1 MKHVAIVHRGLVCA
15 ALAAGLAAAG
25 CTAQGQTSSTDGAP
39 PPAQVVQESDGS
51 VVSVQRPDQFP
62 LATATTHRA
71 PLELTVTGSVN
82 PDIARAVPAIS
93 LASGRVVEIHA
104 RLGDQVEKGQLLLR
118 VQSSDVASAWSDYQ
132 HALADEVLARAQFE
146 RAKDLFGIGA
156 IAKKDLEVAQDT
168 EDKAVVDVRT
178 TRERLR
184 VMGVDSDK
192 PPNSI
197 VDIIAPV
204 SGVITDQQVTNAAGV
219 QSLGTNPFTISDLSW
234 VWVVCDVYEND
245 LANLHIGDSAEIHLA
260 AYPDRTLTGRISN
273 ILPTL
278 DPNIR
283 TAKVRIEVRNPGL
296 LRLGMFVTAT
306 FRGQQMQDR
315 AAVPATAIVHLHDRD
330 FVYVPVGPQT
340 TTAQGAPPA
349 VPAATPAVAQTDAR
363 TTPPSA
369 AQFRR
374 VEVVAGNMLP
384 SNLQEILSGLQPG
397 ARVVTD
403 GLAFANTVG
412 Q

>member
-1 MKHVAIVHRGLVCA
+1 MKHDSLINFGLVCA
-15 ALAAGLAAAG
+15 GGLLLAG
-25 CTAQGQTSSTDGAP
+25 CSAHGQTKAGDGAP
-39 PPAQVVQESDGS
+39 PPARVVQESDGS
-51 VVSVQRPDQFP
+51 VVSVAHPEQFP
-62 LATATTHRA
+62 LATATRHQA
-71 PLELTVTGSVN
+71 PSELTVTGTVN
-82 PDIARAVPAIS
+82 PDVARAVPAIS

-104 RLGDQVEKGQLLLR
+104 RLGDRVQKGQLLLR

-132 HALADEVLARAQFE
+132 KALADEVLARAQLD

-156 IAKKDLEVAQDT
+156 IAKKDLEVAQDA
-168 EDKAVVDVRT
+168 EDKALVDVRT

-184 VMGVDSDK
+184 VMGVNAEQ
-192 PPNSI
+192 PPNSL

-245 LANLHIGDSAEIHLA
+245 LATLHIGDSAEIHLT
-260 AYPDRTLTGRISN
+260 AYPDRVLTGRISN
-273 ILPTL
+273 ILPML
-278 DPNIR
+278 DPTIR

-315 AAVPATAIVHLHDRD
+315 VVVPATAIVHLHDRD
-330 FVYVPVGPQT
+330 FVF
-340 TTAQGAPPA
+340 
-349 VPAATPAVAQTDAR
+349 TP
-363 TTPPSA
+363 TPTSGRF
-369 AQFRR
+369 QR

-384 SNLQEILSGLQPG
+384 NNQQELRSGIQPG
-397 ARVVTD
+397 ARVVTN
-403 GLAFANTVG
+403 GLVFASTVE